1 MCLGIIWELPVKFPR
16 SSVFI
21 LIRIDTEDGKLTELS
36 EVLFLTIEY
45 PIITSVYQS
54 SYIGKCVTFTQ
65 L

>member
-1 MCLGIIWELPVKFPR
+1 M
-16 SSVFI
+16 FI
-21 LIRIDTEDGKLTELS
+21 LIRIDTEDGKITELS